1 MRRLT
6 SVLLSLVS
14 AMTLALAMVLAAL
27 SGPRR

>member
-6 SVLLSLVS
+6 SVLLSLVP

-27 SGPRR
+27 SGPAR